1 MDVHGDPYFPAQ
13 GDALARENQEPS
25 GNLWEILAEILKD
38 KPWENAVSTVE
49 TRRYWR
55 RNLVETSGRSRPQ
68 SRAQVV
74 APPPVR
80 VSGGRLTERTDP
92 LNAAQGGEFTQSRGQ
107 QD

>member
-1 MDVHGDPYFPAQ
+1 MDVHGEPYCPAQ

-55 RNLVETSGRSRPQ
+55 RNLVDTSGRCRPQ
-68 SRAQVV
+68 SRAQVG
-74 APPPVR
+74 APPPAR
-80 VSGGRLTERTDP
+80 VSAGRLTERTTP
-92 LNAAQGGEFTQSRGQ
+92 LHAPQEGEV
-107 QD
+107 